1 MADQTR
7 PLAAAITSYVTS
19 LRTAKPSRHTL
30 LAYEADL
37 RQVAALMTEPADP
50 NSELTLAAL
59 NVATLQEAFAAYA
72 DTHAKASVVRAWS
85 TWNRLCDH
93 LVVLGWLAGNPM
105 AAVGKPKLP
114 RSVPHAF
121 TDDDMRRLVETVRH
135 GVPVG
140 RGRQPWPQR
149 DYALITTL
157 AVTGLRR
164 SELLALTIG
173 DLEGL
178 PGQMQVAVRHGKG
191 DKYRAV
197 PIDPRLEHL
206 LTGYLV
212 SRWQRFPLKGRS
224 RPDDPWSAPPA
235 TPLWLG
241 DQGQPM
247 TSPQLTYLVQRAY
260 RAAGI
265 NSQRPPGTLVHA
277 LRHTFATSL
286 LENGASAVEVMGLLG
301 HASLQTTQRYLAT
314 RPDQLRAAVRSNPI
328 YAQLPNEPSA
338 G

>member
-1 MADQTR
+1 MADPTH
-7 PLAAAITSYVTS
+7 PLAAAIASFLTS

-37 RQVAALMTEPADP
+37 RHVAALMREPGNPEA
-50 NSELTLAAL
+50 ELTVATL

-72 DTHAKASVVRAWS
+72 DTHAKSSVVRAWS
-85 TWNRLCDH
+85 TWNRLCNH

-105 AAVGKPKLP
+105 AAVGKPKVP
-114 RSVPHAF
+114 KSVPHAF
-121 TDDDMRRLVETVRH
+121 TDDDMRRLVETVSR

-140 RGRQPWPQR
+140 RGRERWPQR

-164 SELLALTIG
+164 SELLALNIG
-173 DLEGL
+173 DVEGL

-206 LTGYLV
+206 LSSYLT
-212 SRWQRFPLKGRS
+212 SRWLRFPIKGRV

-241 DQGQPM
+241 DQGKPM

-265 NSQRPPGTLVHA
+265 NSQRPPGALVHA

-314 RPDQLRAAVRSNPI
+314 RPDQLRAAVRSNPV
-328 YAQLPNEPSA
+328 YGQLPAAP
-338 G
+338 